1 MNVSDG
7 SAMLIGWAVMAA
19 VMLALWARQCFTR
32 NAGPVDVAWAFGTAA
47 MIAWLAW
54 AADGSPA
61 RRWLVASL
69 GVAWGVRLGLHL
81 ARRVRGEPEDGR
93 YRAMRESLGA
103 RAQPVMFLFFQMQA
117 GWALLF
123 ALAPWAAASSQRGEL
138 GAWDLAGVA
147 IWIAAF
153 AGEWAAD
160 RQLARFRADPANRG
174 RVCDTG
180 LWRYSRHPNYFF
192 EWVHW
197 FAYVAIGVG
206 SPYWW
211 VTLAGV
217 ALTCVFLTRLTGIPY
232 NEMQALRTRG
242 EAYRRYRTNTPAF
255 IPRPPRGRPEAG
267 A

>member
-1 MNVSDG
+1 MDPGDG
-7 SAMLIGWAVMAA
+7 SAMFIGWAVMAA

-32 NAGPVDVAWAFGTAA
+32 NAGSVDVAWAFGTAA

-61 RRWLVASL
+61 RRWLVAAL

-81 ARRVRGEPEDGR
+81 ARRVRNEPEDGR
-93 YRAMRESLGA
+93 YRALRGSLGS

-123 ALAPWAAASSQRGEL
+123 ALAPWAASSHYGKL

-147 IWIAAF
+147 IWIVAF
-153 AGEWAAD
+153 VGEWAAD
-160 RQLARFRADPANRG
+160 RQLARFRADPANHG

-192 EWVHW
+192 EWIHW
-197 FAYVAIGVG
+197 FAYVAIGAG
-206 SPYWW
+206 SPHWW
-211 VTLAGV
+211 VALAGV
-217 ALTCVFLTRLTGIPY
+217 ALAYVFLTRLTGIPY

-242 EAYRRYRTNTPAF
+242 EAYRRYRMSTAAF
-255 IPRPPRGRPEAG
+255 IPLPRGKRPEGRA
-267 A
+267 